1 MTEPNRHPR
10 DTSLSLVKQATT
22 WLAAGGVAATGLFA
36 GLAVAS
42 NAGHTNVSSHVSTN
56 PTTTTTTVVP
66 STSAESDDGQQF
78 QAPSTAPTTAPNAGG
93 GVPVVSGGS

>member
-1 MTEPNRHPR
+1 VTEPNRHLR
-10 DTSLSLVKQATT
+10 DTSLTLVKQATA

-42 NAGHTNVSSHVSTN
+42 NTGHTNVSSHVSTN

-66 STSAESDDGQQF
+66 STSAGSDDGQQF
-78 QAPSTAPTTAPNAGG
+78 RAPTTAPTTAAPNAGG
-93 GVPVVSGGS
+93 VAVVSGGS